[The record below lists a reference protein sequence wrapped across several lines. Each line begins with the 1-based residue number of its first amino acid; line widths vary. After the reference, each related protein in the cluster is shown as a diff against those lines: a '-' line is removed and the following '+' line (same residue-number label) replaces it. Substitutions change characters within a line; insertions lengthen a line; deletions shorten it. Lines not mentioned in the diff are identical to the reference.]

1 MTLYWIIDPQG
12 LLLLSYLHCSFFVV
26 CTHMHA
32 CAQYTHTCT
41 HVHNTHTH
49 ARTHTI
55 HIHMHA
61 CAQYT
66 YTYSFYKLLPYTNTL
81 CSTKKE
87 KAKRKKKR
95 TKDCFWSI
103 SSSNNK
109 HNDKEYTVTHA
120 LYTAHVTL
128 QNPCLQCEWLFNE
141 GNSKLDV
148 KLGAIF
154 HQHVREH
161 CVYTW
166 TTVKLEST
174 L

>member
-1 MTLYWIIDPQG
+1 MDTLFGPYFHF
-12 LLLLSYLHCSFFVV
+12 YLELALGTWTSFFD
-26 CTHMHA
+26 T
-32 CAQYTHTCT
+32 YTCT
-41 HVHNTHTH
+41 HAHNTHTH
-49 ARTHTI
+49 TASTNFFHTQTHY
-55 HIHMHA
+55 A
-61 CAQYT
+61 PQ
-66 YTYSFYKLLPYTNTL
+66 
-81 CSTKKE
+81 KKE

-95 TKDCFWSI
+95 TKDCFWRI

-141 GNSKLDV
+141 ANSKLDV

-161 CVYTW
+161 CVYT
-166 TTVKLEST
+166 
-174 L
+174 